1 MLRHFDHMTIVVR
14 DMDSAT
20 AFFGHLG
27 FELDKDVVISG
38 KVFEDY
44 MGVPGIEAQHV
55 TLALP
60 AAPTRTEIQLLHY
73 LNLPQDADPGIAD
86 LTRLGFNHICFAVD
100 DLDAEVARLRAAGVT
115 VRTDVLDFH
124 QRKLVF
130 LTGPE
135 GVTVE
140 LSEWEPE
147 PAAAAQ

>member
-1 MLRHFDHMTIVVR
+1 MLKRFDHVTIVVR
-14 DMDSAT
+14 DVAG
-20 AFFGHLG
+20 AVRFFEALG
-27 FELDKDVVISG
+27 FYVDKDVVISG
-38 KVFEDY
+38 KVFSDY
-44 MGVPGIEAQHV
+44 MGVPDIEAQHV
-55 TLALP
+55 TLVLEGAP
-60 AAPTRTEIQLLHY
+60 ARTEIQLLHY
-73 LNLPQDADPGIAD
+73 RNIDRKADPSIAD

-140 LSEWEPE
+140 LSEWEG
-147 PAAAAQ
+147 A